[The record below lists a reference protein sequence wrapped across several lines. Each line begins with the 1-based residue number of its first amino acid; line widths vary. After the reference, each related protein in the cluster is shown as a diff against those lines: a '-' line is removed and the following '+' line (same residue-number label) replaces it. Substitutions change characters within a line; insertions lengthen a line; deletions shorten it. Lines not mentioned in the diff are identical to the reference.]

1 MNKKILLGL
10 KMAEGKRKENVFDF
24 IKTLVVFT
32 AENHNSTEL
41 KRSQNKKQNKSLL
54 IALKDA
60 GYEYVPVIGR
70 FHGSSEHHYAVFNMS
85 LKAAKMLCGRFEQ
98 TSFIWCQLDG
108 DGGILSQYWEKQD
121 VTSPYNVHKNDY
133 ILKDEIDEWKDQSK
147 AENSYMLIG
156 RNFSIQLPYGILESI
171 NNKFGENIKQIC
183 EQDTMSGDK
192 ILDFAINGV
201 GLSPSLY
208 RKAIIRDR

>member
-121 VTSPYNVHKNDY
+121 VTSPYNVHKNDF
-133 ILKDEIDEWKDQSK
+133 ILKDDIDEWKDQSK

-183 EQDTMSGDK
+183 EHDTMSGDK

-208 RKAIIRDR
+208 RKAIIRD

>member
-98 TSFIWCQLDG
+98 TSFIWGQLDG

-183 EQDTMSGDK
+183 EHDTMSGDK

-208 RKAIIRDR
+208 RKAIIRD

>member
-121 VTSPYNVHKNDY
+121 VTSPDNVHKNDY

-183 EQDTMSGDK
+183 EHDTMSGDK

-208 RKAIIRDR
+208 RKAIIRD

>member
-133 ILKDEIDEWKDQSK
+133 ILKDDIDEWKDQSK

-156 RNFSIQLPYGILESI
+156 RNCSIQLPYGILESV
-171 NNKFGENIKQIC
+171 NAKFGENIKQIC

-208 RKAIIRDR
+208 RKAIIRD

>member
-1 MNKKILLGL
+1 
-10 KMAEGKRKENVFDF
+10 MAEGKRKENVFDF

-108 DGGILSQYWEKQD
+108 DGGILSQYWEKQN
-121 VTSPYNVHKNDY
+121 VTSPYNARKNGY
-133 ILKDEIDEWKDQSK
+133 ILKDEIDESKDQSK

-183 EQDTMSGDK
+183 EHDTMSGDK

-208 RKAIIRDR
+208 RKAIIRD

>member
-108 DGGILSQYWEKQD
+108 DGGILSQHWEKQD

-183 EQDTMSGDK
+183 EHDTMSGDK

-208 RKAIIRDR
+208 RKAIIRD

>member
-1 MNKKILLGL
+1 MNKKNLLGL

-183 EQDTMSGDK
+183 EHDTMSGDK

-208 RKAIIRDR
+208 RKAIIRD

>member
-108 DGGILSQYWEKQD
+108 DGGILSQYWEKQN
-121 VTSPYNVHKNDY
+121 VTSPYNARKNGY
-133 ILKDEIDEWKDQSK
+133 ILKDEIDESKDQSK

-183 EQDTMSGDK
+183 EHDTMSGDK

-208 RKAIIRDR
+208 RKAIIRD

>member
-121 VTSPYNVHKNDY
+121 VTLPYNAHKNDY
-133 ILKDEIDEWKDQSK
+133 ILMDEIDEWKDQSK

-183 EQDTMSGDK
+183 EHDTMSGDK

-208 RKAIIRDR
+208 RKAIIRD

>member
-1 MNKKILLGL
+1 MNKKNLLGL

-133 ILKDEIDEWKDQSK
+133 ILKDDIDEWKDQSK

-183 EQDTMSGDK
+183 EHDTMSGDK

-208 RKAIIRDR
+208 RKAIIRD

>member
-183 EQDTMSGDK
+183 EHDTMSGDK

-208 RKAIIRDR
+208 RKAIIRD

>member
-1 MNKKILLGL
+1 M
-10 KMAEGKRKENVFDF
+10 MAEGKRKESVFDF

-32 AENHNSTEL
+32 AENHNLTEL

-147 AENSYMLIG
+147 AEDGFTLVG
-156 RNFSIQLPYGILESI
+156 RHFKCTIPFSILESVDA
-171 NNKFGENIKQIC
+171 KFGENIKQIC
-183 EQDTMSGDK
+183 EHDTMSGDK

-208 RKAIIRDR
+208 RKAIIRD

>member
-133 ILKDEIDEWKDQSK
+133 ILKDDIDEWKDQSK

-183 EQDTMSGDK
+183 EHDTMSGDK

-208 RKAIIRDR
+208 RKAIIRD

>member
-41 KRSQNKKQNKSLL
+41 KRSQNKTQNKSLL

-183 EQDTMSGDK
+183 EHDTMSGDK

-208 RKAIIRDR
+208 RKAIIRD

>member
-41 KRSQNKKQNKSLL
+41 KRSQNKKQNESLL

-85 LKAAKMLCGRFEQ
+85 LEAAKLLCGRFEQ

-183 EQDTMSGDK
+183 EHDTMSGDK

-208 RKAIIRDR
+208 RKAIIRD

>member
-1 MNKKILLGL
+1 
-10 KMAEGKRKENVFDF
+10 
-24 IKTLVVFT
+24 
-32 AENHNSTEL
+32 
-41 KRSQNKKQNKSLL
+41 
-54 IALKDA
+54 
-60 GYEYVPVIGR
+60 
-70 FHGSSEHHYAVFNMS
+70 MS

-183 EQDTMSGDK
+183 EHDTMSGDK

-208 RKAIIRDR
+208 RKAIIRD

>member
-54 IALKDA
+54 LALKDA

-183 EQDTMSGDK
+183 EHDTMSGDK

-208 RKAIIRDR
+208 RKAIIRD

>member
-108 DGGILSQYWEKQD
+108 DGGMLSQYWEKRD

-147 AENSYMLIG
+147 AEDSYMLIG

-183 EQDTMSGDK
+183 EHDTMSGDK

-208 RKAIIRDR
+208 RKAIIRD

>member
-121 VTSPYNVHKNDY
+121 VTLPYNVHKNDY

-183 EQDTMSGDK
+183 EHDTMSGDK

-208 RKAIIRDR
+208 RKAIIRD

>member
-41 KRSQNKKQNKSLL
+41 KRSQNKKQNESLL

-60 GYEYVPVIGR
+60 GYKFAPVIGR

-183 EQDTMSGDK
+183 EHDTMSGDK

-208 RKAIIRDR
+208 RKAIIRD

>member
-1 MNKKILLGL
+1 
-10 KMAEGKRKENVFDF
+10 MAEGKRKENVFDF

-121 VTSPYNVHKNDY
+121 VTSPDNVHKNDY

-183 EQDTMSGDK
+183 EHDTMSGDK

-208 RKAIIRDR
+208 RKAIIRD

>member
-108 DGGILSQYWEKQD
+108 DGGILSQYWEKQN
-121 VTSPYNVHKNDY
+121 VTSPYNARKNGY
-133 ILKDEIDEWKDQSK
+133 ILKDEIDESKDQSK
-147 AENSYMLIG
+147 AEDGFTLVG
-156 RNFSIQLPYGILESI
+156 RHFKCMIPFSILESV
-171 NNKFGENIKQIC
+171 NAKFGENIKQIC

-208 RKAIIRDR
+208 RKAIIRD

>member
-10 KMAEGKRKENVFDF
+10 KMAEGKRKQNVFDF

-183 EQDTMSGDK
+183 EHDTMSGDK

-208 RKAIIRDR
+208 RKAIIRD

>member
-1 MNKKILLGL
+1 
-10 KMAEGKRKENVFDF
+10 MAEGKRKENVFDF

-108 DGGILSQYWEKQD
+108 DGGILSQYWEKQN
-121 VTSPYNVHKNDY
+121 VTSPYNAHKNDY
-133 ILKDEIDEWKDQSK
+133 ILKDDIDEWKDQSK

-156 RNFSIQLPYGILESI
+156 KNCRYSIPYGVLESI
-171 NNKFGENIKQIC
+171 NKKFGENIKQIC
-183 EQDTMSGDK
+183 EHDTMSGDK

-208 RKAIIRDR
+208 RKAIIRD

>member
-1 MNKKILLGL
+1 M
-10 KMAEGKRKENVFDF
+10 MAEGKRKENVFDF

-41 KRSQNKKQNKSLL
+41 KRSQNKKQNESLL

-60 GYEYVPVIGR
+60 GYKFAPVIGR
-70 FHGSSEHHYAVFNMS
+70 FHGNPEHHYAVFNMS

-108 DGGILSQYWEKQD
+108 DGGILSQYWEKQN
-121 VTSPYNVHKNDY
+121 VTSPYNARKNGY
-133 ILKDEIDEWKDQSK
+133 ILKGEIDECKDQSK
-147 AENSYMLIG
+147 AVDSFMLIG
-156 RNFSIQLPYGILESI
+156 KNCSIQLPYGILESI

-183 EQDTMSGDK
+183 EHDTMSGDK

-208 RKAIIRDR
+208 RKAIIRD

>member
-1 MNKKILLGL
+1 M
-10 KMAEGKRKENVFDF
+10 MAEGKRKENVFDF

-108 DGGILSQYWEKQD
+108 DGGILSQYWEKQN
-121 VTSPYNVHKNDY
+121 VTSPYNARKNGY
-133 ILKDEIDEWKDQSK
+133 ILKDEIDESKDQSK

-183 EQDTMSGDK
+183 EHDTMSGDK

-208 RKAIIRDR
+208 RKAIIRD

>member
-108 DGGILSQYWEKQD
+108 DGGILSQYWEKQN
-121 VTSPYNVHKNDY
+121 VTSPYNAHKNDY
-133 ILKDEIDEWKDQSK
+133 ILKDDIDEWKDQSK

-156 RNFSIQLPYGILESI
+156 KNCRYSIPYGVLESI
-171 NNKFGENIKQIC
+171 NKKFGENIKQIC
-183 EQDTMSGDK
+183 EHDTMSGDK

-208 RKAIIRDR
+208 RKAIIRD

>member
-60 GYEYVPVIGR
+60 GYKFAPVIGR
-70 FHGSSEHHYAVFNMS
+70 FHGNPEHHYAVFNMS

-183 EQDTMSGDK
+183 EHDTMSGDK

-208 RKAIIRDR
+208 RKAIIRD

>member
-10 KMAEGKRKENVFDF
+10 KMAEGKRKEDVFDF

-183 EQDTMSGDK
+183 EHDTMSGDK

-208 RKAIIRDR
+208 RKAIIRD

>member
-208 RKAIIRDR
+208 RKAIIRD

>member
-108 DGGILSQYWEKQD
+108 DGGILSQYWEKRD

-133 ILKDEIDEWKDQSK
+133 ILKDEIDESKDQSK

-183 EQDTMSGDK
+183 EHDTMSGDK

-208 RKAIIRDR
+208 RKAIIRD

>member
-1 MNKKILLGL
+1 M
-10 KMAEGKRKENVFDF
+10 MAEGKRKENVFDF

-70 FHGSSEHHYAVFNMS
+70 FHGNPEHHYAVFNMS

-121 VTSPYNVHKNDY
+121 VTSPYNAHKNGY
-133 ILKDEIDEWKDQSK
+133 ILKDEIDESKDQSK
-147 AENSYMLIG
+147 AEDGFTLVG
-156 RNFSIQLPYGILESI
+156 RHFKCMIPFSILESV
-171 NNKFGENIKQIC
+171 NAKFGENIKQIC

-208 RKAIIRDR
+208 RKAIIRD

>member
-24 IKTLVVFT
+24 IKILVVFT

-147 AENSYMLIG
+147 VENSYMLIG

-171 NNKFGENIKQIC
+171 NNKYKW
-183 EQDTMSGDK
+183 TTTK
-192 ILDFAINGV
+192 
-201 GLSPSLY
+201 
-208 RKAIIRDR
+208 K

>member
-41 KRSQNKKQNKSLL
+41 KRSQNKKQNESLL

-183 EQDTMSGDK
+183 EHDTMSGDK

-208 RKAIIRDR
+208 RKAIIRD

>member
-10 KMAEGKRKENVFDF
+10 KMAEGKRKEDVFDF

-108 DGGILSQYWEKQD
+108 DGGILSQYWEKQN
-121 VTSPYNVHKNDY
+121 VTSPYNARKNGY
-133 ILKDEIDEWKDQSK
+133 ILKDEIDESKDQSK
-147 AENSYMLIG
+147 AEDGFTLVG
-156 RNFSIQLPYGILESI
+156 RHFKCMIPFSILESV
-171 NNKFGENIKQIC
+171 NAKFGENIKQIC

-208 RKAIIRDR
+208 RKAIIRD

>member
-121 VTSPYNVHKNDY
+121 VTSPDNAHKNDY

-183 EQDTMSGDK
+183 EHDTMSGDK

-208 RKAIIRDR
+208 RKAIIRD

>member
-1 MNKKILLGL
+1 M
-10 KMAEGKRKENVFDF
+10 MAEGKRKENVFDF

-85 LKAAKMLCGRFEQ
+85 LEAAKMLCGRFGQ
-98 TSFIWCQLDG
+98 ISFVWCQLDG
-108 DGGILSQYWEKQD
+108 DGGVLSQYWEKQN
-121 VTSPYNVHKNDY
+121 VTSPYNAHKNGY
-133 ILKDEIDEWKDQSK
+133 ILKDEIDECKDQSK
-147 AENSYMLIG
+147 AEDGFTLVG
-156 RNFSIQLPYGILESI
+156 RHFKCTIPFSILESVDA
-171 NNKFGENIKQIC
+171 KFGENIKQIC
-183 EQDTMSGDK
+183 EHDTMSGDK
-192 ILDFAINGV
+192 IPDFAINGV

-208 RKAIIRDR
+208 RKAIIRD

>member
-108 DGGILSQYWEKQD
+108 DGGILSQYWEKQN
-121 VTSPYNVHKNDY
+121 VTSPYNARKNGY
-133 ILKDEIDEWKDQSK
+133 ILKDEIDESKDQSK
-147 AENSYMLIG
+147 AEDGFTLVGRHFKCMLP
-156 RNFSIQLPYGILESI
+156 FSILESV
-171 NNKFGENIKQIC
+171 NAKFGENIKQIC

-208 RKAIIRDR
+208 RKAIIRD